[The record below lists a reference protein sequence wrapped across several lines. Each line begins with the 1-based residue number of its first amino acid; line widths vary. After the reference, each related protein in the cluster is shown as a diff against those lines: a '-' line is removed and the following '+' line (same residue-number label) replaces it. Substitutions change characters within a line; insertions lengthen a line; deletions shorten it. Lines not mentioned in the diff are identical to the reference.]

1 MEVLILIFLLTI
13 IILLL
18 KDKLV
23 INKISRNPVVPS
35 KKDQKDIMGKSTYD
49 GRLTAPK
56 MSSESQINE
65 RKDKGDIFE
74 MKTEGKGSEDHPV
87 PDGNSDEASEEQID
101 YEEEEEE
108 FKNIGLPKEVRGYAK
123 GVSFQE
129 LNDAGQVLRNNDP
142 EPVSVKKA
150 VAVVRKIE
158 GTDLFYLMENAM
170 EGSSRKI
177 ADLLNKNLPDEVEPK
192 TSENGD
198 DFDIGDF
205 I

>member
-1 MEVLILIFLLTI
+1 MEVLILTCLLTI

-23 INKISRNPVVPS
+23 INKITRNPVVAP
-35 KKDQKDIMGKSTYD
+35 KKDPKDIMGKSRYVN
-49 GRLTAPK
+49 GHSAPTA
-56 MSSESQINE
+56 STESQINDGN
-65 RKDKGDIFE
+65 DKEDNFE
-74 MKTEGKGSEDHPV
+74 MNTEGKGLEHPV
-87 PDGNSDEASEEQID
+87 PEKNSEEYSEEDID

-108 FKNIGLPKEVRGYAK
+108 FKTVVDPNEVRGYAK

-142 EPVSVKKA
+142 DPVSIKKA

-158 GTDLFYLMENAM
+158 GTDLFYLLENAM

>member
-1 MEVLILIFLLTI
+1 M
-13 IILLL
+13 

-23 INKISRNPVVPS
+23 INKITRTQIVAP
-35 KKDQKDIMGKSTYD
+35 KKDQKDIMGKSNYD
-49 GRLTAPK
+49 GRLTAP
-56 MSSESQINE
+56 SVSTESQINE
-65 RKDKGDIFE
+65 RKDKENNFE
-74 MKTEGKGSEDHPV
+74 MKTEGKGLEHPV
-87 PDGNSDEASEEQID
+87 PDGNSDENSEEQID

-108 FKNIGLPKEVRGYAK
+108 FKNMGLPNDVRGYAK

-158 GTDLFYLMENAM
+158 GTDLFYLLENAM

-177 ADLLNKNLPDEVEPK
+177 ADLLNKNLPNEEEPK
-192 TSENGD
+192 TSENSD
-198 DFDIGDF
+198 DFNIGDF

>member
-23 INKISRNPVVPS
+23 INKIARTQVVAP

-49 GRLTAPK
+49 GRLTTPSV
-56 MSSESQINE
+56 SSESQINE
-65 RKDKGDIFE
+65 RKDKEDNFE
-74 MKTEGKGSEDHPV
+74 MKTEGKGLEHPV
-87 PDGNSDEASEEQID
+87 SDGNSDETSKEQID

-108 FKNIGLPKEVRGYAK
+108 FKNMGLPKEVRGYAK

-158 GTDLFYLMENAM
+158 GTDLFYLLENAM

-177 ADLLNKNLPDEVEPK
+177 ADLLNKNLPSEEEPK
-192 TSENGD
+192 ISENSD
-198 DFDIGDF
+198 DFNIGDF

>member
-1 MEVLILIFLLTI
+1 MEVLILTCLLTI

-23 INKISRNPVVPS
+23 INKITRNPVVPP
-35 KKDQKDIMGKSTYD
+35 KKDPKDIMGKSRYVS
-49 GRLTAPK
+49 RLSAPTT
-56 MSSESQINE
+56 STESQINE
-65 RKDKGDIFE
+65 GNDKEDNFE
-74 MKTEGKGSEDHPV
+74 MNTEGKGLKHPV
-87 PDGNSDEASEEQID
+87 PEKNSEENSEEDID

-108 FKNIGLPKEVRGYAK
+108 FKNIVGPNEVRGYAK

-129 LNDAGQVLRNNDP
+129 LNDAGQVLRDDSP
-142 EPVSVKKA
+142 EPASIKKA

-158 GTDLFYLMENAM
+158 GTDLFYLLENAM
-170 EGSSRKI
+170 DGSSRKI
-177 ADLLNKNLPDEVEPK
+177 ADLLNKNLPNEAEPK

-205 I
+205 L